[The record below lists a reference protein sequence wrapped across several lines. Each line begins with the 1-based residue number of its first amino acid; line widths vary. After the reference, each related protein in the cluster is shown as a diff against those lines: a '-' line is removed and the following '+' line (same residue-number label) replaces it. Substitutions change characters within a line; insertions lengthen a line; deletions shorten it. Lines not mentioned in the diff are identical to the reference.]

1 MSIFRDVRD
10 LTESKIRASNVECLS
25 ERAQLAMTYRLMHEL
40 ENRWNS
46 SSSMTVAQAKLEK
59 CGEWLQWWELAR
71 QFDKKLGNLKFAD
84 EEVVL
89 LVNCFAEGQ
98 LDAVLTPECTTPSK
112 SWAAVQKIMWLRR
125 EKSCNS
131 LRQQSNADIEA
142 TKQKLL
148 QMEKDQCSSEGG
160 VGISWYLGVQCKRA
174 LHYTSLFKE
183 RQTKQTYPAWTR
195 CLRPRGVGDADAQG
209 AMRQLRGVGPRC
221 RPKGR
226 AAYARG
232 V

>member
-40 ENRWNS
+40 ESRWKS

-59 CGEWLQWWELAR
+59 CAEWLQWRELAR
-71 QFDKKLGNLKFAD
+71 QFDKKLGNLKFTD

-98 LDAVLTPECTTPSK
+98 LDAVVTPECTTPSK
-112 SWAAVQKIMWLRR
+112 SWAPVQKIMWLRR

-131 LRQQSNADIEA
+131 LRQQSNADSEA
-142 TKQKLL
+142 TKEKLL

-160 VGISWYLGVQCKRA
+160 VGISWYFGVQCKRA
-174 LHYTSLFKE
+174 LHYTSLLTGFE
-183 RQTKQTYPAWTR
+183 FP
-195 CLRPRGVGDADAQG
+195 PGFQG
-209 AMRQLRGVGPRC
+209 GQP
-221 RPKGR
+221 P
-226 AAYARG
+226 
-232 V
+232 

>member
-1 MSIFRDVRD
+1 MS
-10 LTESKIRASNVECLS
+10 
-25 ERAQLAMTYRLMHEL
+25 
-40 ENRWNS
+40 
-46 SSSMTVAQAKLEK
+46 
-59 CGEWLQWWELAR
+59 GEWLQWRELAR
-71 QFDKKLGNLKFAD
+71 QFDKKLGNLKFTE

-98 LDAVLTPECTTPSK
+98 LDAVVTPECTTPSK
-112 SWAAVQKIMWLRR
+112 SWAPVQKIMWLRR

-160 VGISWYLGVQCKRA
+160 VGISWYFGVQCKRA

-183 RQTKQTYPAWTR
+183 GQIKQTYPAWTR

-221 RPKGR
+221 RPKGCV
-226 AAYARG
+226 AYARG
-232 V
+232 A